1 MFEALMAWER
11 SGWDHSALLTF
22 IEDLAWHEIA

>member
-1 MFEALMAWER
+1 MFEALMAR
-11 SGWDHSALLTF
+11 KRRNHSALLTF

>member
-1 MFEALMAWER
+1 MFEALMAR
-11 SGWDHSALLTF
+11 KQRDHSVLLTF